1 MADFN
6 KYYPFLASSEGGL
19 SADPNDKSAAAY
31 PSHYVMTTGKWK
43 GYKVHTNR
51 GVTYRTFIANA
62 KAVGLKPD
70 TPTFINL
77 SYEQAKKFYKVLFW
91 DDVYG
96 DLIKSQAVAE
106 ILAEAGVGSV
116 LGLKRMIK
124 DLQLGLKQLSVQVNY
139 TGKID
144 KQTLTALNSINSTT
158 EQNLI
163 KYLTQ
168 ARLNFLK
175 SLKVW
180 NTYATTWSRRV
191 ASTYDRASSY
201 VA

>member
-1 MADFN
+1 MADFS

-19 SADPNDKSAAAY
+19 SADPKDKSAASY
-31 PSHYVMTTGKWK
+31 PSNYVMATGQYK
-43 GYKVHTNR
+43 GYRVHTNR
-51 GVTYRTFIANA
+51 GITYRTFVANA
-62 KAVGLKPD
+62 KKVGLKPD
-70 TPTFINL
+70 TNTFINL

-96 DLIKSQAVAE
+96 DLIKSQGIAE
-106 ILAEAGVGSV
+106 ILAEAGVGSL

-124 DLQLGLKQLSVQVNY
+124 DLQIGLKQLGLSVNY

-144 KQTLTALNSINSTT
+144 KQTLSVLNSINSSQ
-158 EQNLI
+158 EQSLI
-163 KYLTQ
+163 KYLTD
-168 ARLNFLK
+168 ARINFLK

-191 ASTYDRASSY
+191 AQTYNRASTY